1 MEMMKSEMDAKSQ
14 IDKKLISRRRLMAYA
29 WIGAAAIVMGELIGG
44 TFAFLWPRRKGPK
57 VETVFIAGKVTDF
70 KVGEL
75 IPFRKERTFILRTEG
90 GFLAISAIC
99 THLHCIVNW
108 NEMLK
113 KFECPCHGAKFNQN
127 GEVLE
132 GPPPRPLDL
141 YKLQIVAGNVVVD
154 RTSPIERSKFEPSQV
169 IKA

>member
-1 MEMMKSEMDAKSQ
+1 MMKSEMDAKSQ
-14 IDKKLISRRRLMAYA
+14 VDKKPISRRRLMAYA
-29 WIGAAAIVMGELIGG
+29 WIGAAAIVMGELMGG

-132 GPPPRPLDL
+132 DHLRGL
-141 YKLQIVAGNVVVD
+141 
-154 RTSPIERSKFEPSQV
+154 
-169 IKA
+169 

>member
-14 IDKKLISRRRLMAYA
+14 VDKKPISRRRLMAYA

-70 KVGEL
+70 KVGEV

-154 RTSPIERSKFEPSQV
+154 RTSPTERSKFEPSQV

>member
-14 IDKKLISRRRLMAYA
+14 VDKKPISRRRLMAYA

-70 KVGEL
+70 KVGEV
-75 IPFRKERTFILRTEG
+75 IPFRKERTFISRTEG

-127 GEVLE
+127 GVVLE

-154 RTSPIERSKFEPSQV
+154 RASPIERSKFEPSQV
-169 IKA
+169 VKA

>member
-1 MEMMKSEMDAKSQ
+1 MGMMSNV
-14 IDKKLISRRRLMAYA
+14 DKKPISRRRLMAYA
-29 WIGAAAIVMGELIGG
+29 WMGAAAIVMGELIFG

-70 KVGEL
+70 KVGEI

-99 THLHCIVNW
+99 THLHCVVNW

-113 KFECPCHGAKFNQN
+113 KFECPCHGAKFNLN

-141 YKLQIVAGNVVVD
+141 YKLQLVAGNVVVD
-154 RTSPIERSKFEPSQV
+154 RASPIERSKFEPSQLV
-169 IKA
+169 KG

>member
-14 IDKKLISRRRLMAYA
+14 VDKKPISRRRLMAYA

-154 RTSPIERSKFEPSQV
+154 RTSPIERKKFEPSQV

>member
-14 IDKKLISRRRLMAYA
+14 VDKKPISRRRLMAYA
-29 WIGAAAIVMGELIGG
+29 WIGATTIVMGELIFG

-70 KVGEL
+70 KVGEV

>member
-1 MEMMKSEMDAKSQ
+1 MEIKDTKSQ
-14 IDKKLISRRRLMAYA
+14 TDKKPISRRRLMAYA
-29 WIGAAAIVMGELIGG
+29 WIGAAAIVIAELIGG

-70 KVGEL
+70 KVGEV

-99 THLHCIVNW
+99 THLHCVVNW

-113 KFECPCHGAKFNQN
+113 RFECPCHGAKFNQN

-141 YKLQIVAGNVVVD
+141 YKLQIAAGNVVVD
-154 RTSPIERSKFEPSQV
+154 RGTPIERSKFEPSQL

>member
-1 MEMMKSEMDAKSQ
+1 MDNTTQ
-14 IDKKLISRRRLMAYA
+14 TDKKPISRRRLLAYA
-29 WIGAAAIVMGELIGG
+29 WIGAAVIGIGELIGG

-70 KVGEL
+70 KAGEV
-75 IPFRKERTFILRTEG
+75 IPFRKEKTFILRTEG

-108 NEMLK
+108 NEVHK
-113 KFECPCHGAKFNQN
+113 KFECPCHGAKFNEY

-141 YKLQIVAGNVVVD
+141 YKLQVVAGNVVIDTV
-154 RTSPIERSKFEPSQV
+154 SPIERSKFDPSQLV
-169 IKA
+169 KV

>member
-1 MEMMKSEMDAKSQ
+1 MDAKIQ
-14 IDKKLISRRRLMAYA
+14 TDKKAISRRKLLAYA
-29 WIGAAAIVMGELIGG
+29 WIGAAAIVIGELIGG

-70 KVGEL
+70 KVGEVV
-75 IPFRKERTFILRTEG
+75 PFRKERAFVSRTEG

-108 NEMLK
+108 NEVFK

-141 YKLQIVAGNVVVD
+141 YKLQIVAGNLVID
-154 RTSPIERSKFEPSQV
+154 KANPIERSKFNPSQLV
-169 IKA
+169 KG

>member
-14 IDKKLISRRRLMAYA
+14 VDKKTISRRRLMAYA

-70 KVGEL
+70 KVGEV
-75 IPFRKERTFILRTEG
+75 IPFRKERAFILRTEG